1 MLIKAFENGVE
12 INTTNSCDRLY
23 FFEQHTKGHAKDLVR
38 SFQHI
43 NPEPRYIRAKAL
55 LKEHF
60 RDEQKVTS
68 ACMGK
73 ALSWPPIKAEDV
85 KSCWNT
91 ASSEAA
97 VIPWRMCSIFWIC
110 ICLPTCWAS
119 LKKLPYKLRERW
131 RSHACELQEQH
142 NWRAKFTDIADFIER
157 QVKILMDPVFGNIQ
171 DSQPI
176 TIYKGTNK
184 PKSQLRSGN
193 KGSSFAN
200 TVGPMENKHQSA
212 RKEKKI
218 K

>member
-43 NPEPRYIRAKAL
+43 NPEPGYIRAKAL

-68 ACMGK
+68 AYMDK

-91 ASSEAA
+91 ASSSEAA

-119 LKKLPYKLRERW
+119 LKNCPANLERDGEAMPVSCRNNIIGELSSQILLTSLKGKW
-131 RSHACELQEQH
+131 RF
-142 NWRAKFTDIADFIER
+142 WW
-157 QVKILMDPVFGNIQ
+157 ILFLA
-171 DSQPI
+171 
-176 TIYKGTNK
+176 IYKTLN
-184 PKSQLRSGN
+184 Q
-193 KGSSFAN
+193 
-200 TVGPMENKHQSA
+200 
-212 RKEKKI
+212 
-218 K
+218 